1 MKIVATVCALVFI
14 LLCKFY
20 WLPQSSPEK
29 EPVPLFPDPNNA
41 FCELRSLTDFQK
53 EILDFRPD
61 CLHTAFN
68 FSRYSGASFPQ
79 RQTLRQNIKRRL
91 FETLN
96 DTPSTLLDA
105 SYVLKCDDPTQQPFL
120 TVPHVGGHPTPIR
133 PRQPQHTVGF
143 SKNSYPV
150 HEP

>member
-1 MKIVATVCALVFI
+1 MKIVTAVCALVFI

-20 WLPQSSPEK
+20 WLPQLSFEK
-29 EPVPLFPDPNNA
+29 KTVPLFPEPNNA
-41 FCELRSLTDFQK
+41 FCELRPLTDFQR
-53 EILDFRPD
+53 EMLDFRPD

-68 FSRYSGASFPQ
+68 FSRYSGASFPKQ
-79 RQTLRQNIKRRL
+79 QTLRQTIRQRL

-96 DTPSTLLDA
+96 NAPSTVPNA
-105 SYVLKCDDPTQQPFL
+105 SEIFKHDDPMQQPFL
-120 TVPHVGGHPTPIR
+120 TVPHVGRTKKTIR
-133 PRQPQHTVGF
+133 PRQPQHTIGF